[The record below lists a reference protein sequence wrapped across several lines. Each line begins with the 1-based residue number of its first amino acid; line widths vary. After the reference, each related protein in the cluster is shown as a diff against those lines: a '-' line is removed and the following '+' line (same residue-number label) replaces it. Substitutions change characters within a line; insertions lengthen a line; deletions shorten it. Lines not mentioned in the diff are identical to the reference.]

1 MNIHTKIVI
10 ISFYSKFD
18 LTNVEVKPKEKT
30 ATRDTHSEEAFVN
43 VVHLYFDENALTP
56 DNRVG
61 RLTSPKACAR
71 LSVPAF
77 PRP

>member
-10 ISFYSKFD
+10 ISFYSKID

-43 VVHLYFDENALTP
+43 VVHLYLDENALTP